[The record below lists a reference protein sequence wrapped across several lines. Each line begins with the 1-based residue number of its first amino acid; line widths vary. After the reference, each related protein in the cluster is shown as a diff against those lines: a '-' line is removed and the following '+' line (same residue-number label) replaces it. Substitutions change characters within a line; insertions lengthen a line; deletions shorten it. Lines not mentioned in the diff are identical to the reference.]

1 MRKQGLMMLIG
12 LATVAWGGLS
22 RADVLSIYDV
32 QSTTSDGD
40 ASIYNGQVHDVTGGI
55 VTHKWSGFQDRVY
68 LRDPA
73 HPTWGAIMVKD
84 STVDRSL
91 FNNVG
96 LGDWVSLTD
105 IYIEEFRGT
114 TVLQYSPTLAPN
126 VGYAVQSTGNPV
138 PDPTLLT
145 AADLIVPV
153 DHAASEPYESMIVKL
168 ENVTAGQK
176 DLGKAGDN
184 YELIQG
190 ADIAWGTDY
199 MNIDAGAPYDPRI
212 VTGAQ
217 LESITGVVE
226 QYTKLT
232 DGWDYYQL
240 CTRSAGDIVPEPATL
255 TLVAAGL
262 CLAARRRRKLSVE
275 P

>member
-1 MRKQGLMMLIG
+1 MRRHGPMVLIG
-12 LATVAWGGLS
+12 LVTVGWGGLS
-22 RADVLSIYDV
+22 RADVLSIHDV

-40 ASIYNGQVHDVTGGI
+40 ASVYNGQIHDVTGGI
-55 VTHKWSGFQDRVY
+55 VTHKWSGFHDRVY

-73 HPTWGAIMVKD
+73 HPTWGAIVIKD
-84 STVDRSL
+84 STADRAL

-96 LGDWVSLTD
+96 VGDWVSFTD
-105 IYIEEFRGT
+105 IYVEEFRGT
-114 TVLQYSPTLAPN
+114 TLLQYSPSLAPG
-126 VGYAVQSTGNPV
+126 VAYAVQSTGNPV
-138 PDPTLLT
+138 PDPALLT
-145 AADLIVPV
+145 AADLAVPV
-153 DHAASEPYESMIVKL
+153 DHAASEPYESMVVRL
-168 ENVTAGQK
+168 ENVTVGQK
-176 DLGKAGDN
+176 GLGKAGDN

-190 ADIAWGTDY
+190 GDVAWGADY

-217 LESITGVVE
+217 LESITGLVE

-240 CTRSAGDIVPEPATL
+240 CTRSAADIVPEPATL
-255 TLVAAGL
+255 TLVAVGL
-262 CLAARRRRKLSVE
+262 WSAARRRRRLSAG